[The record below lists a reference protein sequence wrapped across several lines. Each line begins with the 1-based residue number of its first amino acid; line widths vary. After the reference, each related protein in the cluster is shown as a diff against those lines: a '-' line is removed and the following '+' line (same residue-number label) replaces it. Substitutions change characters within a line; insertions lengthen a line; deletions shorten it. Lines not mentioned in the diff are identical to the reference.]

1 MLSSRQLGSSL
12 NPNIGVCMF
21 CKLPQNL
28 TLKRQRIATHQGL
41 AGERCLGGGLP
52 PVEGSAR
59 ESTDGDG
66 RRVLAGALNRALN
79 VQRAAVG
86 SHICRLRYQHP
97 SASPSGL
104 IRVLERQYLAAVT
117 GAGVAVGGTAAVPGV
132 GTSVALAV
140 SGGEVA
146 ANITASAFLVMA
158 VAYIHGL
165 EVREAERRKTLLLG
179 VLLGDS
185 GESVLLT
192 VAARTGRH
200 WAREVVEAVPIES
213 IRGVNRVLG
222 RTFVTRYGTKQG
234 ILVIGRVI
242 PFGIGALIG
251 GGGNYILGGG
261 VVRATRRAFGPAPHD
276 FGEA

>member
-1 MLSSRQLGSSL
+1 MLSARQLGSSL

-104 IRVLERQYLAAVT
+104 IRVFDLVGSQRTVT
-117 GAGVAVGGTAAVPGV
+117 FARFTRRFV
-132 GTSVALAV
+132 V
-140 SGGEVA
+140 SCG
-146 ANITASAFLVMA
+146 IRWRL
-158 VAYIHGL
+158 
-165 EVREAERRKTLLLG
+165 
-179 VLLGDS
+179 
-185 GESVLLT
+185 
-192 VAARTGRH
+192 
-200 WAREVVEAVPIES
+200 
-213 IRGVNRVLG
+213 RGVFCNCLLYTSDAADEEDSV
-222 RTFVTRYGTKQG
+222 
-234 ILVIGRVI
+234 
-242 PFGIGALIG
+242 
-251 GGGNYILGGG
+251 
-261 VVRATRRAFGPAPHD
+261 D
-276 FGEA
+276 